1 MAQTRNVSIYGAA
14 IAVEETLVSL
24 SAQLESAGAAEA
36 AVVYAGLAKDVGQC
50 AQVVDAFVFV
60 KWVGWRGGM
69 WFVSLVKGK
78 RAVVARPTNS
88 ANALDAAGRSTYC
101 RNS

>member
-36 AVVYAGLAKDVGQC
+36 AAVYAGLAKDVGQC
-50 AQVVDAFVFV
+50 AQVADAFFFFE
-60 KWVGWRGGM
+60 VGGLEGWY
-69 WFVSLVKGK
+69 
-78 RAVVARPTNS
+78 VVCKFGEGEAC
-88 ANALDAAGRSTYC
+88 RSSETHELC
-101 RNS
+101 